1 MISESDSYITVPDI
15 LILGIGNYLM
25 GDEGIGVHAIRMLEK
40 ESFPERVALLD
51 GGTGG
56 FHLMGHLESHAIVIM
71 IDATMDG
78 KHPGTISLIKPK
90 FASDFPAAL
99 SAHDIGLKDLI
110 ESLIVLD
117 KLPEIHLFTVSIESI
132 QPMQIT
138 LSKEIEAALPNIKK
152 EVLAL
157 AEKFASLP
165 A

>member
-1 MISESDSYITVPDI
+1 MNEPVNITNRNIPDI
-15 LILGIGNYLM
+15 LILGIGNFLM
-25 GDEGIGVHAIRMLEK
+25 GDEGVGVHAIKMLEK
-40 ESFPERVALLD
+40 EKLPPRVELLD

-117 KLPEIHLFTVSIESI
+117 KLPEIHLFTISIKEI

-138 LSKEIEAALPNIKK
+138 LSDKVN
-152 EVLAL
+152 
-157 AEKFASLP
+157 ASLP
-165 A
+165 ALKSNVFKLLEKL